1 MPVTSR
7 VATSGPGL
15 GPIQEA
21 VALLVRKRL
30 LVGIPGDSAPRQPGP
45 GQKGTP
51 PSNALIGYVL
61 ETGAPEMNLPA
72 RPFLVPGVTA
82 AKPAIIK
89 GMRKATVAA
98 FSGKPAQIN
107 NGIDEAGLAAVAS
120 VKATMLNG
128 GFAALSDRTIE
139 ARARRRNPDTGKLRQ
154 DGRSKDA
161 RAFLKLR
168 AEGTPDAVLHDAGLA
183 KPLLDTF
190 SLYGSIQ
197 YVIKDR

>member
-1 MPVTSR
+1 MASKSTITS
-7 VATSGPGL
+7 SGPGVGMIEKAMQDL
-15 GPIQEA
+15 I
-21 VALLVRKRL
+21 RKRL
-30 LVGIPGDSAPRQPGP
+30 LVGIPGDSAPRQPEP

-51 PSNALIGYVL
+51 PSNALVGYIL
-61 ETGAPEMNLPA
+61 ETGDAEMNLPA

-89 GMRKATVAA
+89 GMQKATVAA

-107 NGIDEAGLAAVAS
+107 KGFDEAGLAAVAS

-128 GFAALSDRTIE
+128 GFAPLSDRTIE
-139 ARARRRNPDTGKLRQ
+139 ARARRRNPETGKLKR
-154 DGRSKDA
+154 DGRSEDA

-168 AEGTPDAVLHDAGLA
+168 AEGTPDAVLHDAELA

-190 SLYGSIQ
+190 DLYGSVK
-197 YVIKDR
+197 YVIKDQ